1 MSLRGTRPLASVIA
15 RDKDP
20 KQSQFGAGSAIFLM
34 EMEKEYYIYIMTN
47 KNNTVLYTG
56 VTNDLKRRVY
66 EHKEKLTEGFTK
78 KYNTTKLVY
87 YEIYKEIDTAI
98 MRNK

>member
-1 MSLRGTRPLASVIA
+1 
-15 RDKDP
+15 
-20 KQSQFGAGSAIFLM
+20 
-34 EMEKEYYIYIMTN
+34 MEKEYYIYIMTN
-47 KNNTVLYTG
+47 KYNTVLYKG

-87 YEIYKEIDTAI
+87 YEICKEIDTAI
-98 MRNK
+98 MREKQIKGGSRNKKIELINKVNSDWRDLYYEL